1 MIQPEQIMLR
11 PVTEAD
17 SGFLF
22 SVYASTREQ
31 EMALVPWTTEQKET
45 FVRMQFEAQQRHYA
59 AEHPRA
65 QHAVICLDQSPVGRI
80 YFDPNS
86 EAFHILDVTVLPQYR
101 NQGIGSI
108 LLGRILEQARA
119 TAKPVTIYVES
130 YNPSLRLFERL
141 GFSRAAENGLNL
153 LMKWTGDGIS
163 ERPKLPELP
172 ERQD

>member
-1 MIQPEQIMLR
+1 MIQPEQITLR

-17 SGFLF
+17 SNFLF
-22 SVYASTREQ
+22 TVYASTREQ
-31 EMALVPWTTEQKET
+31 EMAVVPWTPEQKET

-59 AEHPRA
+59 AEHPQA
-65 QHAVICLDQSPVGRI
+65 QHAVISLDQSPVGRI
-80 YFDPNS
+80 YFNPTT
-86 EAFHILDVTVLPQYR
+86 ETLHILDVTVLPQYR

-119 TAKPVTIYVES
+119 GAKPVTIYVES

-141 GFSRAAENGLNL
+141 GFARAAENGLNL

-163 ERPKLPELP
+163 ERPK
-172 ERQD
+172 